1 MTAPPGL
8 IEFDALSDA
17 RAVELLARCCSSTV
31 WARRVAAGRP
41 FRSADALYRTA
52 DEVLAA
58 LTESEV
64 DAALAGHPRIGDRAD
79 NPSSAREQS
88 AVASA
93 GDDVRARLRA
103 GNEAYEQKFG
113 HVYLVCASG
122 RSAHELL
129 DVLHERLGNDAATER
144 TILRS
149 ELAAINRIRLERL
162 LDEIASGQLR

>member
-1 MTAPPGL
+1 MTEPPGL
-8 IEFDALSDA
+8 IAFNALSVA
-17 RAVELLARCCSSTV
+17 RAVDLLVQCCSSTV
-31 WARRVAAGRP
+31 WAQRMAAGRP
-41 FRSADALYRTA
+41 FPSADALYTA
-52 DEVLAA
+52 AENVLGD

-88 AVASA
+88 AVAA
-93 GDDVRARLRA
+93 ADDDVRARLRA
-103 GNEAYEQKFG
+103 GNEEYEQKFG

-129 DVLHERLGNDAATER
+129 DVLRDRLGNDSATER
-144 TILRS
+144 KILRT

-162 LDEIASGQLR
+162 LGEIGDTAH